1 MMPSATLIVA
11 TAQNGV
17 IGRDNDMP
25 WRQSEDLKYFKKN
38 TLGKTLLMGRKTFDS
53 IGKPL
58 PGRDTIV
65 LSRHVKYI
73 DGCQV
78 IQDITQL
85 DDVLKPDADLMVVGG
100 AQLYRL
106 MLPHCDTILRTE
118 IQAEI
123 EGDTFFPELSSDE
136 WREVSREPHPA
147 DAHNQYAYDFVVLER
162 VNAQSS

>member
-65 LSRHVKYI
+65 LSRHVNHI

-78 IQDITQL
+78 IEAITQL
-85 DDVLKPDADLMVVGG
+85 DEVLTPDADLMVVGG

-118 IQAEI
+118 IHAEI
-123 EGDTFFPELSSDE
+123 EGDTFFPELSPDE
-136 WREVSREPHPA
+136 WCEISRESHPA
-147 DAHNQYAYDFVVLER
+147 DAYNQYAYDFVVLER
-162 VNAQSS
+162 TSIDQ